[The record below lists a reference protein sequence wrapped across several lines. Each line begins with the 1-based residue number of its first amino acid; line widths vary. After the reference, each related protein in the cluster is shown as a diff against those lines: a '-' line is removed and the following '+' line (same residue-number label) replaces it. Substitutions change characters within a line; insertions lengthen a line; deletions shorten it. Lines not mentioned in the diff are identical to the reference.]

1 MFPCEN
7 IAIIVAG
14 CIQLCKEFWVKLTQ
28 QHKAS
33 SLAKGQFSPNI
44 SSSLHSFTT
53 FAYGHELLCSSQ
65 GPCVLGQTSVWLYGG
80 NSLRL
85 LCCAAGLFACLQ
97 EHGCIQDVRWPITSY
112 LFFPAEP
119 QINSPQPNQ
128 ETSTLFGS
136 PYGVMAHHKVFLQHF
151 HHVGLSLRM
160 CVISY
165 LLNSKSKCSKVAK
178 SSGGHGNSQ
187 N

>member
-65 GPCVLGQTSVWLYGG
+65 GPCVLGQTSVCFMAVTPSGPTLTD
-80 NSLRL
+80 L

-97 EHGCIQDVRWPITSY
+97 EHGCIQEVRWSITSY
-112 LFFPAEP
+112 LFSQLSHKLIP
-119 QINSPQPNQ
+119 PNPTKKPVLCLGLPMGLWHITRYFSN
-128 ETSTLFGS
+128 TSTMLDS
-136 PYGVMAHHKVFLQHF
+136 A
-151 HHVGLSLRM
+151 
-160 CVISY
+160 
-165 LLNSKSKCSKVAK
+165 
-178 SSGGHGNSQ
+178 
-187 N
+187 